1 MLRDKIKELCKLN
14 GVSMK
19 QVERDLGLGSGYLS
33 KIDQSTPGSEKLQ
46 LLADYFEIP
55 ISELSDLVPRK
66 KRIIAVFRKQPHM
79 SDLFSGP
86 SSIIDHADG
95 QSDWYIDPET
105 AKMAQ
110 EVFADPD
117 TRMLF
122 DAARDAKPE
131 DIRLAAEMLKR
142 MKETNRD
149 G

>member
-1 MLRDKIKELCKLN
+1 METKDIIRNRRIELDLTMKDVAEKVGVSEGTISRWESGNISNMRRDKI
-14 GVSMK
+14 V
-19 QVERDLGLGSGYLS
+19 
-33 KIDQSTPGSEKLQ
+33 
-46 LLADYFEIP
+46 LLAKALNI
-55 ISELSDLVPRK
+55 K
-66 KRIIAVFRKQPHM
+66 
-79 SDLFSGP
+79 P
-86 SSIIDHADG
+86 SVIMGWEESSTAPSDG
-95 QSDWYIDPET
+95 QSEWYIDPTT

>member
-1 MLRDKIKELCKLN
+1 METKDIIRNRRIELDLTMKDVAEKVGVSEGTISRWESGNISNMRRDKI
-14 GVSMK
+14 V
-19 QVERDLGLGSGYLS
+19 
-33 KIDQSTPGSEKLQ
+33 
-46 LLADYFEIP
+46 LLAKALNIKPSVIMGWEE
-55 ISELSDLVPRK
+55 SSTVPT
-66 KRIIAVFRKQPHM
+66 
-79 SDLFSGP
+79 
-86 SSIIDHADG
+86 DG

-110 EVFADPD
+110 EVFSDPD

>member
-1 MLRDKIKELCKLN
+1 METKDIIRNRRIELDLTMKDVAEKVGVSEGTISRWESGNISNMRRDKI
-14 GVSMK
+14 V
-19 QVERDLGLGSGYLS
+19 
-33 KIDQSTPGSEKLQ
+33 
-46 LLADYFEIP
+46 LLAKALNIKPSVIMGWEE
-55 ISELSDLVPRK
+55 SSTVPT
-66 KRIIAVFRKQPHM
+66 
-79 SDLFSGP
+79 
-86 SSIIDHADG
+86 DG